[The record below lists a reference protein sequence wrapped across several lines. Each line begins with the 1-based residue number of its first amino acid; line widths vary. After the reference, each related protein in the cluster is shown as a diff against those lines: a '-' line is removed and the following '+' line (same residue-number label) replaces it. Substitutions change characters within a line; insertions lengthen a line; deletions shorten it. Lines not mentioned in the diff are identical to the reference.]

1 MKDKRQGNDLKVAW
15 SIFMQDG
22 EPFRLDGK
30 DVSLYLKN
38 MFGRKELNDFVV
50 TGNIIQW
57 TFYGK
62 DQKNSGKYSL
72 ELVINEGEKGMITT
86 DKCDFVNLVSCSC
99 KLQGGEDAP
108 NVETESIELTS
119 TLEYVAGGM
128 SEEEVLNL
136 LDGKVDKEK
145 GKGLSSN
152 DYTTAEKNKLS
163 SLENYDDSG
172 LRAEL
177 SRIDTTKASKEDV
190 EELSER
196 IAENDV
202 LIEDLQNTKIDK
214 EADDYYPQL
223 SVGVA
228 DNLSGVEVVDSSFT
242 TRQSGGGAIT
252 DGVARVQSIKG
263 NSVVWNQLVSTDRI
277 ISLQGDVNI
286 TILESGE
293 IYAEG
298 EGESFLGSSLLTPQV
313 PLENGHK
320 YLYNFDVKKDI
331 KETIGVYFG
340 NVWNNPSGGFPIP
353 ADTWYHVESIAAPTG
368 ELNRGL
374 WIYPWNNTQLTA
386 CKAWIKNLVVYDLT
400 QMFGAGNEPSTIEE
414 YNARKPIV
422 ADEYAYNEGEV
433 IDMNVQGIKS
443 VGRNVWDEQWESGT
457 IAGSDG
463 ALVDDSTKIRTKNLI
478 RVLPNKEY
486 HFTQPSQLP
495 IRVFWY
501 GADKAYKAYD
511 YFAESTSFLIPSD
524 VHYIKVVFEYPT
536 YNNDICINLSDA
548 SVNGKYFPY
557 VKRTEDLSIIRKYFP
572 NGMKSAGTAHD
583 EIRYNKVTQKWEK
596 VQRIGEVDM
605 GSLLWTIDGR
615 GRFQSTSILGVISPV
630 LSGAYANVL
639 TNEYVVDTA
648 TNTYDRIN
656 DKVIAV
662 SSDGYLKVVD
672 STYTDA
678 ASFKAAMAGVILYY
692 ELAEPIVTE
701 IDEQDFNTDYLVWNG
716 GTESALASKSSSALR
731 AEITY
736 GFNAVGKIKEID
748 DKLTELS
755 AEVSG
760 LSERIENLPSGES
773 SVFEAIYGVTTY
785 EEIIEAY
792 NAGKYVV
799 CLYEEL
805 AYHLSSL
812 KNNTAWFGAIDGD
825 LSFRTWCNKSNVW
838 FKVQYN
844 LELTSN
850 KTKTINESSTDTQ
863 YPSAKAVYDF
873 VSNTLGTIINGDY

>member
-1 MKDKRQGNDLKVAW
+1 
-15 SIFMQDG
+15 
-22 EPFRLDGK
+22 
-30 DVSLYLKN
+30 
-38 MFGRKELNDFVV
+38 
-50 TGNIIQW
+50 
-57 TFYGK
+57 
-62 DQKNSGKYSL
+62 
-72 ELVINEGEKGMITT
+72 
-86 DKCDFVNLVSCSC
+86 
-99 KLQGGEDAP
+99 
-108 NVETESIELTS
+108 
-119 TLEYVAGGM
+119 
-128 SEEEVLNL
+128 
-136 LDGKVDKEK
+136 
-145 GKGLSSN
+145 
-152 DYTTAEKNKLS
+152 
-163 SLENYDDSG
+163 
-172 LRAEL
+172 
-177 SRIDTTKASKEDV
+177 
-190 EELSER
+190 
-196 IAENDV
+196 
-202 LIEDLQNTKIDK
+202 
-214 EADDYYPQL
+214 
-223 SVGVA
+223 
-228 DNLSGVEVVDSSFT
+228 
-242 TRQSGGGAIT
+242 
-252 DGVARVQSIKG
+252 
-263 NSVVWNQLVSTDRI
+263 
-277 ISLQGDVNI
+277 
-286 TILESGE
+286 
-293 IYAEG
+293 
-298 EGESFLGSSLLTPQV
+298 
-313 PLENGHK
+313 
-320 YLYNFDVKKDI
+320 
-331 KETIGVYFG
+331 
-340 NVWNNPSGGFPIP
+340 
-353 ADTWYHVESIAAPTG
+353 
-368 ELNRGL
+368 
-374 WIYPWNNTQLTA
+374 
-386 CKAWIKNLVVYDLT
+386 
-400 QMFGAGNEPSTIEE
+400 
-414 YNARKPIV
+414 
-422 ADEYAYNEGEV
+422 
-433 IDMNVQGIKS
+433 MNVQGIKS

-596 VQRIGEVDM
+596 VQRIGEVEL
-605 GSLLWTIDGR
+605 GTLSYSKSGIGANAFYTLSLQGKVKNAGKLL
-615 GRFQSTSILGVISPV
+615 TSQFCQVGGI
-630 LSGAYANVL
+630 
-639 TNEYVVDTA
+639 T
-648 TNTYDRIN
+648 
-656 DKVIAV
+656 
-662 SSDGYLKVVD
+662 SSRDAEMSVD
-672 STYTDA
+672 SAGTIYFSSFAHTDA